1 MDNLLFL
8 RMGITSGISFVLTG
22 CVWWYAK
29 KFGLLID
36 IPDSRSSHD
45 TPIYRGG
52 GIALFLAFLL
62 SYFLMQWPVLPY
74 DFLWSFI
81 FFSGGT
87 AFVGWMDDHCSLSP
101 VLRFFSYVCFSIG
114 AVILMGPLQTIS
126 VGHYTLSL
134 GFWSTP
140 LTALGVL
147 WMLNLY
153 NFMDGIDGQATLTGL
168 FVTGSIL
175 LMMVCG
181 LIKPCTETIVCS
193 LLFPVFLGFLLWNFP
208 PARIF
213 LGDSGS
219 CFIGFSFGYAS
230 LF

>member
-101 VLRFFSYVCFSIG
+101 VLRFFFLCVLQHRRSDTYG
-114 AVILMGPLQTIS
+114 ASSNDFCRSLYTQPWILEHTFDS
-126 VGHYTLSL
+126 FRRV
-134 GFWSTP
+134 
-140 LTALGVL
+140 
-147 WMLNLY
+147 
-153 NFMDGIDGQATLTGL
+153 MDAQ
-168 FVTGSIL
+168 
-175 LMMVCG
+175 
-181 LIKPCTETIVCS
+181 
-193 LLFPVFLGFLLWNFP
+193 
-208 PARIF
+208 
-213 LGDSGS
+213 
-219 CFIGFSFGYAS
+219 FI
-230 LF
+230 